1 MQIHPT
7 AIVHSSVGLGEGVE
21 IGPYAIVE
29 EDVQIGDGTHIG
41 SHAVVGSYT
50 TIGCNCRIFPHAVIG
65 MPPQDLKFKGE
76 KTTLTIGDNT
86 IIREFASLHRGTV
99 EGGGETVVGADNFIM
114 AYVHLAHDCHLG
126 KHVIIANVANL
137 AGHITVED
145 YAIIG
150 GLTAI
155 HQFVRIGAYAIV
167 GGASGIPKDIVPY
180 AMASG
185 NRVQIQGLNLI
196 GLKRHGFSEEDI
208 KTLRSAYKLLFKSDL
223 NTSQALE
230 AIEEQGINGPVI
242 DSLVNFIKNSERG
255 ICK

>member
-7 AIVHSSVGLGEGVE
+7 AVVSPKASLSEGVE
-21 IGPYAIVE
+21 IAPYVII
-29 EDVQIGDGTHIG
+29 EDEVIIGAGSKIG
-41 SHAVVGSYT
+41 SHAVVGKYT
-50 TIGCNCRIFPHAVIG
+50 TIGCNCQIFPHAVIG
-65 MPPQDLKFKGE
+65 MPPQDLKYKEE

-86 IIREFASLHRGTV
+86 VIREFATLNRGTV
-99 EGGGETVVGADNFIM
+99 GGGGQTVVGENNFIM

-126 KHVIIANVANL
+126 KNVVIANSTGL

-145 YAIIG
+145 FAIIG

-155 HQFVRIGAYAIV
+155 HQFVRIGAYSIV
-167 GGASGIPKDIVPY
+167 GGASGIPKDIVPFS
-180 AMASG
+180 MSSG

-196 GLKRHGFSEEDI
+196 GLKRHNFPPEEI
-208 KTLRSAYKLLFKSDL
+208 TRLKQAFKLLFNSNL

-230 AIEEQGINGPVI
+230 AIAVQVESSSAVTQ
-242 DSLVNFIKNSERG
+242 LVDFVKNSERG